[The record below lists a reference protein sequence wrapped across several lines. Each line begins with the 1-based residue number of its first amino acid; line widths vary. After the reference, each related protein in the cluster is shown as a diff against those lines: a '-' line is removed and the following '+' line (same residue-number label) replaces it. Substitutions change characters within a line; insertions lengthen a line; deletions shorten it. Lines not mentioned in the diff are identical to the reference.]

1 MGNWM
6 SETMVKA
13 MKRVLPAHDRMLL
26 KGQAGKLM
34 LSLQNL
40 ASIQNCQANPNT
52 PVV

>member
-1 MGNWM
+1 MGHWI
-6 SETMVKA
+6 SGTMVKA
-13 MKRVLPAHDRMLL
+13 MKRVLPAHGRVLF
-26 KGQAGKLM
+26 KGQAGKHM